1 MGTGMADTA
10 NTVYRDFE
18 TDGVPSSGKRKPK
31 KSEIRRLL
39 TGYEAIIAA
48 FTSDGGLIY
57 SSKAALDADL
67 AHGDNS
73 SAWVIG
79 DATVANNGV
88 YRKNGASGA
97 GSWTRVADLPF
108 SFIIASDIGDGTPN
122 AIQATTSIPVSGSA
136 LVWCNVFEANTASP
150 VTISFNGGAA
160 LTIKTNSGNDVA
172 VGGLAAGMIVLGIVS
187 GSTFRLVSDQA
198 SAAVLAAAEGFANA
212 AAASAA
218 AASASAAGVNLP
230 SAVAGTYLRQKL
242 DATGYETRTPAQV
255 AGDINVQQRNSI
267 GGYSFDL
274 TVTPSVP
281 LAGGFSGA
289 WGCQHRFAS
298 SMTAPHSTPG
308 VDGAS
313 YATVAFVRDSVGSGG
328 NGPIYSDFAA
338 FLSSSK
344 TNYKTSSVGGEIDVV
359 YMIGRQGQKDDLGGV
374 LTDLEKVGGDTGG
387 MVGNETA
394 LKWIDSAGTTVK
406 RLQAIL
412 NYAGQGASFY
422 SSTGTNGIGVWVEA
436 QVGTYLSGFVCDQAG
451 SATFENVIVATT
463 GRSIGSIYYKVD
475 NGGRTYGGNGSGASP
490 AFSFMSDP
498 NTGMG
503 RIGDDQLGFSA
514 GGAYRFYV
522 DTGAFVPAADNAY
535 SLGRT
540 TTGRVSNIYTV
551 NAPTVGSDK
560 RLKTDI
566 VDSPLGLDFIL
577 AQRPVTYR
585 LKEGGREIEWIE
597 EEVEVEEVETTEI
610 EVTKVEKFFD
620 GEQIVTVEK
629 KETERVPV
637 YGDPVQATDPATGE
651 PLFEVAN
658 EPVIGEDGVPLVNVI
673 PLEPKMVRDQ
683 DGNLIS
689 IEQPPQIVP
698 KTRAVRKP
706 VMHAVPKKILVKK
719 IERRPVER
727 TREGARQH
735 AGLIAQEVKRAI
747 DEVNVRRVADGL
759 EPVDFGGWVQ
769 DDMTDPNSLQ
779 SLRYEQFVPVLIK
792 AVQELADEVR
802 ALRGG

>member
-1 MGTGMADTA
+1 MVELAATI
-10 NTVYRDFE
+10 FS
-18 TDGVPSSGKRKPK
+18 DGPSSNPDQPMKPL
-31 KSEIRRLL
+31 IRDWGTWLEQVIL
-39 TGYEAIIAA
+39 A
-48 FTSDGGLIY
+48 FTSGAGNILKT
-57 SSKAALDADL
+57 SRAALFADL
-67 AHGDNS
+67 AHAADTT
-73 SAWVIG
+73 AWVMG
-79 DATVANNGV
+79 DPTVAYNGIYV
-88 YRKNGASGA
+88 KSGASGT
-97 GSWTRVADLPF
+97 GSWARVSDLPF
-108 SFIIASDIGDGTPN
+108 SFIIASDVGAGTPN

-136 LVWCNVFEANTASP
+136 LVWSNIFEANTASP
-150 VTISFNGGAA
+150 VTISFNGGTA
-160 LTIKTNSGNDVA
+160 LTIKTNAGNNVS
-172 VGGLAAGMIVLGIVS
+172 VGGLVAGMIVLGTVS
-187 GSTFRLVSDQA
+187 GSTFRLLSDQA
-198 SAAVLAAAEGFANA
+198 SAAVVAAAEGFANA

-218 AASASAAGVNLP
+218 AAAASAAGVNLP

-255 AGDINVQQRNSI
+255 AGDLNVQQRNSI

-274 TVTPSVP
+274 AVTPTIP
-281 LAGGFSGA
+281 LAGGFTGA
-289 WGCQHRFAS
+289 WGCQHRSGS

-503 RIGDDQLGFSA
+503 RIGEDQLGFSA
-514 GGAYRFYV
+514 GGTYRFYV
-522 DTGAFVPAADNAY
+522 DTGAFVPASDNAY

-551 NAPTVGSDK
+551 NSPTVGSDE

-577 AQRPVTYR
+577 AQRPVAYR

-597 EEVEVEEVETTEI
+597 EEVEVEEIETTEI
-610 EVTKVEKFFD
+610 EVTKVQKFFD
-620 GEQIVTVEK
+620 GEKVVTTEK
-629 KETERVPV
+629 KEIERVPV
-637 YGDPVQATDPATGE
+637 YGDPVQATDPVTGE
-651 PLFEVAN
+651 PLFEDTN
-658 EPVIGEDGVPLVNVI
+658 EPVIGDDGVPLVNVI
-673 PLEPKMVRDQ
+673 PLEPTLVRDQ
-683 DGNLIS
+683 DGNLS
-689 IEQPPQIVP
+689 TIEQPPQIVP
-698 KTRAVRKP
+698 MTRAVRKP
-706 VMHAVPKKILVKK
+706 VMHAVPKKTLVKK
-719 IERRPVER
+719 IERRPIEK
-727 TREGARQH
+727 TREGIRQH

-747 DEVNVRRVADGL
+747 DEANVRRLADGL

-769 DDMTDPNSLQ
+769 DDMADPNSLQ
-779 SLRYEQFVPVLIK
+779 SLRYEQFVPILIK

-802 ALRGG
+802 ALRGGGRL